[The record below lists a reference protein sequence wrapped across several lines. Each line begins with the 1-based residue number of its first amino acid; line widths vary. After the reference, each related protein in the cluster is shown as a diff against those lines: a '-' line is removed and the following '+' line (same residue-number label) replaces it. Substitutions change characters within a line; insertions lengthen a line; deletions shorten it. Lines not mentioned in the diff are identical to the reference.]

1 MTGVQTCALPILMD
15 LAQIRRRQMDRALRW
30 AILLFS
36 GFLVVTQQVYTL
48 GPLVEYDRKINSQP
62 KPQFEGFAGFLLRR
76 LDDLGLRGLTAAVLL
91 IAATFI
97 AIKFKTWRPL
107 NLALLSLLSLNLV
120 VGTFKLFLGR
130 TKPRDGFDLLHV
142 GGMSYPSGHASN
154 AVLSWGILA
163 YLIYRY
169 AKVDRYQGR
178 LASAGVVLISL
189 TVCTV
194 SLIRHTHWF
203 SDLLGG
209 LFVGSALLVT
219 VIAIDRYV
227 PSKSQLH

>member
-1 MTGVQTCALPILMD
+1 MQRQ
-15 LAQIRRRQMDRALRW
+15 AQNRRRQMDRALRW
-30 AILLFS
+30 SLLLFF
-36 GFLVVTQQVYTL
+36 GFLAVTQQVLTN
-48 GPLVEYDRKINSQP
+48 GPLVAYDRELNSQP
-62 KPQFEGFAGFLLRR
+62 KPQFQGFSGFVLRR
-76 LDDLGLRGLTAAVLL
+76 LDDLGLRGVTATVLL
-91 IAATFI
+91 IAAAFI
-97 AIKFKTWRPL
+97 AYNFKTWRPL
-107 NLALLSLLSLNLV
+107 NLAVLSLLLLNV
-120 VGTFKLFLGR
+120 TVGGSKILLGR
-130 TKPRDGFDLLHV
+130 TKPRDGFDLLHA

-178 LASAGVVLISL
+178 MASAGVALITL

-209 LFVGSALLVT
+209 VFIGSALLVA
-219 VIAIDRYV
+219 VIAVDRYV

>member
-1 MTGVQTCALPILMD
+1 MEKLEQT
-15 LAQIRRRQMDRALRW
+15 RRRQMDRALRW
-30 AILLFS
+30 SLLLFV
-36 GFLVVTQQVYTL
+36 GFLVVTQQVLTN
-48 GPLVEYDRKINSQP
+48 GPLVAYDKEINSQP
-62 KPQFEGFAGFLLRR
+62 KPQFEGLAGFILRR
-76 LDDLGLRGLTAAVLL
+76 LDDLGLRSLTATVLL
-91 IAATFI
+91 IAASYI
-97 AIKFKTWRPL
+97 AFKFKTWRPL
-107 NLALLSLLSLNLV
+107 NLAMISLLSLNLV
-120 VGTFKLFLGR
+120 VGSFKIVLGR
-130 TKPRDGFDLLHV
+130 TKPRDGFDLLHA

-189 TVCTV
+189 TVCVV

-209 LFVGSALLVT
+209 LFVGSALLVA

>member
-1 MTGVQTCALPILMD
+1 MQRQ
-15 LAQIRRRQMDRALRW
+15 AQNRRRQMDRALRW
-30 AILLFS
+30 SLLLFF
-36 GFLVVTQQVYTL
+36 GFLAVTQQVLTN
-48 GPLVEYDRKINSQP
+48 GPLVAYDRELNSQP
-62 KPQFEGFAGFLLRR
+62 KPQFEGFSGFVLRR
-76 LDDLGLRGLTAAVLL
+76 LDDLGLRGVTATVLL
-91 IAATFI
+91 IAAAFI
-97 AIKFKTWRPL
+97 AYNFKTWRPL
-107 NLALLSLLSLNLV
+107 NLAVLSLLLLNV
-120 VGTFKLFLGR
+120 TVGGSKILLGR
-130 TKPRDGFDLLHV
+130 TKPRDGFDLLHA

-178 LASAGVVLISL
+178 LASAGVALITL

-209 LFVGSALLVT
+209 VFIGSALLVA
-219 VIAIDRYV
+219 VIAVDRYV

>member
-1 MTGVQTCALPILMD
+1 MQKEI
-15 LAQIRRRQMDRALRW
+15 QNRRKQMDRALRW
-30 AILLFS
+30 SLLLFT
-36 GFLVVTQQVYTL
+36 GFLLVTQQVLTF
-48 GPLVEYDRKINSQP
+48 GPLVEYDKKIKSDP

-76 LDDLGLRGLTAAVLL
+76 LDDLGLRGLTATVLI
-91 IAATFI
+91 IAALFI
-97 AIKFKTWRPL
+97 AYKFKTWRPL
-107 NLALLSLLSLNLV
+107 NLAFLSLILLNLV

-130 TKPRDGFDLLHV
+130 TKPRDGFDLLHA

-178 LASAGVVLISL
+178 LASAGVVTISL
-189 TVCTV
+189 TVCIV

-203 SDLLGG
+203 TDLLGG
-209 LFVGSALLVT
+209 LFIGSALLVA
-219 VIAIDRYV
+219 VIAVDRYV

>member
-1 MTGVQTCALPILMD
+1 MQRLE
-15 LAQIRRRQMDRALRW
+15 QNRRRQMDRALRW
-30 AILLFS
+30 SSLLFF
-36 GFLVVTQQVYTL
+36 GFLAVTQQVLTN
-48 GPLVEYDRKINSQP
+48 GPLVAYDRELNSQP
-62 KPQFEGFAGFLLRR
+62 KPQFEGFSGFVLRR
-76 LDDLGLRGLTAAVLL
+76 LDDLGLRGVTATVLL
-91 IAATFI
+91 IAAVFI
-97 AIKFKTWRPL
+97 AYKFKTWRPL
-107 NLALLSLLSLNLV
+107 NLAVLSLLLLNV
-120 VGTFKLFLGR
+120 TVGGSKILLGR
-130 TKPRDGFDLLHV
+130 TKPRDGFDLLHA

-178 LASAGVVLISL
+178 LASAGVALITL

-209 LFVGSALLVT
+209 VFIGSALLVA
-219 VIAIDRYV
+219 VIAVDRYV

>member
-1 MTGVQTCALPILMD
+1 
-15 LAQIRRRQMDRALRW
+15 MDRALRW
-30 AILLFS
+30 SLLLFF
-36 GFLVVTQQVYTL
+36 GFLVVTQQVLTN
-48 GPLVEYDRKINSQP
+48 GPLVSYDKEINSQP
-62 KPQFEGFAGFLLRR
+62 KPQFEGLAGFLLRR

-91 IAATFI
+91 IAASFI
-97 AIKFKTWRPL
+97 AFKFKTWRPL
-107 NLALLSLLSLNLV
+107 NLAMISLLSLNLV

-130 TKPRDGFDLLHV
+130 TKPRDGFDLLHA

-209 LFVGSALLVT
+209 LFIGSALLVA

>member
-1 MTGVQTCALPILMD
+1 MD
-15 LAQIRRRQMDRALRW
+15 KQAQIRRRQMDRALRW
-30 AILLFS
+30 SLLLFF
-36 GFLVVTQQVYTL
+36 GFLVVTQQVLTN
-48 GPLVEYDRKINSQP
+48 GPLVSYDKEINSQP
-62 KPQFEGFAGFLLRR
+62 KPQFEGLAGFILRR
-76 LDDLGLRGLTAAVLL
+76 LDDLGLRGLTAVVLL
-91 IAATFI
+91 IAASFI
-97 AIKFKTWRPL
+97 AYKFKTWRPL
-107 NLALLSLLSLNLV
+107 NLAMISLLSLNLV
-120 VGTFKLFLGR
+120 VGTFNVVLGR
-130 TKPRDGFDLLHV
+130 TKPRDGFDLLHA

-189 TVCTV
+189 TVCVV

-209 LFVGSALLVT
+209 LFVGSALLVA

>member
-1 MTGVQTCALPILMD
+1 MQK
-15 LAQIRRRQMDRALRW
+15 LAQTRRRQMDRALRW
-30 AILLFS
+30 SLLLFV
-36 GFLVVTQQVYTL
+36 GFLLVTQQVLTN
-48 GPLVEYDRKINSQP
+48 GPLVAYDKEINSQP
-62 KPQFEGFAGFLLRR
+62 KPQFEGLAGFILRR
-76 LDDLGLRGLTAAVLL
+76 LDDLGLRSLTATVLL
-91 IAATFI
+91 IAASYI
-97 AIKFKTWRPL
+97 AYKFKTWRPL
-107 NLALLSLLSLNLV
+107 NLAMISLLSLNLV
-120 VGTFKLFLGR
+120 VGSFKIVLGR
-130 TKPRDGFDLLHV
+130 TKPRDGFDLLHA

-178 LASAGVVLISL
+178 LASAGVVLVSL
-189 TVCTV
+189 TVCVV

-209 LFVGSALLVT
+209 LFVGSALLVA

>member
-1 MTGVQTCALPILMD
+1 MAALATDYVWKFGL
-15 LAQIRRRQMDRALRW
+15 
-30 AILLFS
+30 LLFV
-36 GFLVVTQQVYTL
+36 GFLVVTQQVLTN
-48 GPLVEYDRKINSQP
+48 GPLVDYDKEINSQP
-62 KPQFEGFAGFLLRR
+62 KPQFEGLAGFILRR
-76 LDDLGLRGLTAAVLL
+76 LDDLGLRGLTATVLL

-97 AIKFKTWRPL
+97 AYKFKTWRPL
-107 NLALLSLLSLNLV
+107 NLAMISLLSLNLV
-120 VGTFKLFLGR
+120 VGTFKLVLGR
-130 TKPRDGFDLLHV
+130 TKPRDGFDLLHA

-189 TVCTV
+189 TVCVV

-203 SDLLGG
+203 SDLFGG
-209 LFVGSALLVT
+209 LFVGSALLVA

>member
-1 MTGVQTCALPILMD
+1 MIE
-15 LAQIRRRQMDRALRW
+15 LAQNRRRQMDRALCW
-30 AILLFS
+30 SILLFA
-36 GFLVVTQQVYTL
+36 GFLFVTQQVYSY
-48 GPLVEYDRKINSQP
+48 GPLVAYDKKINSQP
-62 KPQFEGFAGFLLRR
+62 KPQFEGIAGFLLRR
-76 LDDLGLRGLTAAVLL
+76 LDDLGLRWLTATVLL
-91 IAATFI
+91 LAAAFI
-97 AIKFKTWRPL
+97 AYRFKTWRPL
-107 NLALLSLLSLNLV
+107 NLAFLSLISLNVV
-120 VGTFKLFLGR
+120 VGAVKILLGR
-130 TKPRDGFDLLHV
+130 TKPRDGFDLMHA

-169 AKVDRYQGR
+169 AKVDKYQGR
-178 LASAGVVLISL
+178 LASAGVAAISM
-189 TVCTV
+189 TICTV

>member
-1 MTGVQTCALPILMD
+1 MEK
-15 LAQIRRRQMDRALRW
+15 LAQNRRRQMDRALRW
-30 AILLFS
+30 SLLLFI
-36 GFLVVTQQVYTL
+36 GFLVVTQQVLTN
-48 GPLVEYDRKINSQP
+48 GPLVAYDKEINSQS
-62 KPQFEGFAGFLLRR
+62 KPQFEGLAGFILRR
-76 LDDLGLRGLTAAVLL
+76 LDDLGLRSLTATVLL
-91 IAATFI
+91 IAASFI
-97 AIKFKTWRPL
+97 AYKFKTWRPL
-107 NLALLSLLSLNLV
+107 NLAMISLLSLNLV
-120 VGTFKLFLGR
+120 VGAFKIILGR
-130 TKPRDGFDLLHV
+130 TKPRDGFDLLHA

-178 LASAGVVLISL
+178 LATTGVVLISL
-189 TVCTV
+189 TVCVV

-209 LFVGSALLVT
+209 LFVGSALLVA

>member
-1 MTGVQTCALPILMD
+1 
-15 LAQIRRRQMDRALRW
+15 MDRALRW
-30 AILLFS
+30 SLLFFV
-36 GFLVVTQQVYTL
+36 GFLIVTQQVLTN
-48 GPLVEYDRKINSQP
+48 GPLVAYDKEINSQP
-62 KPQFEGFAGFLLRR
+62 KPQFEGLAGFILRR
-76 LDDLGLRGLTAAVLL
+76 LDDLGLRGLTATVLL
-91 IAATFI
+91 IAAMFI
-97 AIKFKTWRPL
+97 AYKFKTWRPL
-107 NLALLSLLSLNLV
+107 NLAMISLLSLNLV
-120 VGTFKLFLGR
+120 VGTFKLVLGR
-130 TKPRDGFDLLHV
+130 TKPRDGFDLLHA

-178 LASAGVVLISL
+178 LATTGVVLISL
-189 TVCTV
+189 TVCVV

-209 LFVGSALLVT
+209 LFVGSALLVA

>member
-1 MTGVQTCALPILMD
+1 MEK
-15 LAQIRRRQMDRALRW
+15 LAQTRRRQMDRALRW
-30 AILLFS
+30 SLLLFV
-36 GFLVVTQQVYTL
+36 GFLVVTQQVLTN
-48 GPLVEYDRKINSQP
+48 GPLVAYDKEINSQP
-62 KPQFEGFAGFLLRR
+62 KPQFEGLAGFILRR
-76 LDDLGLRGLTAAVLL
+76 LDDLGLRGLTATVLL

-97 AIKFKTWRPL
+97 AYKFKTWRPL
-107 NLALLSLLSLNLV
+107 NLALISLLSLNLV
-120 VGTFKLFLGR
+120 VGSFKIVLGR
-130 TKPRDGFDLLHV
+130 TKPRDGFDLLHA

-189 TVCTV
+189 TVCVV

-209 LFVGSALLVT
+209 LFVGSALLVA

>member
-1 MTGVQTCALPILMD
+1 ME

-36 GFLVVTQQVYTL
+36 GFLLVTQQVLTY
-48 GPLVEYDRKINSQP
+48 GPLVDYDRRINSKP
-62 KPQFEGFAGFLLRR
+62 KPQFEGFAGFILRR
-76 LDDLGLRGLTAAVLL
+76 LDDLGLRWLTAMVLL
-91 IAATFI
+91 LAASFI
-97 AIKFKTWRPL
+97 AYKFKTWRPL

-120 VGTFKLFLGR
+120 VGTFKIFLGR

-178 LASAGVVLISL
+178 LASAGVALISL
-189 TVCTV
+189 TICTV

>member
-1 MTGVQTCALPILMD
+1 MQLQVQN
-15 LAQIRRRQMDRALRW
+15 RRRQMDRALRW
-30 AILLFS
+30 SSLLFF
-36 GFLVVTQQVYTL
+36 GFLAVTQQVLTN
-48 GPLVEYDRKINSQP
+48 GPLVAYDRELNSQP
-62 KPQFEGFAGFLLRR
+62 KPQFEGFSGFVLRR
-76 LDDLGLRGLTAAVLL
+76 LDDLGLRGVTATVLL
-91 IAATFI
+91 IAAVFI
-97 AIKFKTWRPL
+97 AYKFKTWRPL
-107 NLALLSLLSLNLV
+107 NLAVLSLLLLNLT
-120 VGTFKLFLGR
+120 VGASKILLGR
-130 TKPRDGFDLLHV
+130 TKPRDGFDLLHA

-178 LASAGVVLISL
+178 LASAGVALITL

-209 LFVGSALLVT
+209 VFIGSALLVA
-219 VIAIDRYV
+219 VIAVDRYV

>member
-1 MTGVQTCALPILMD
+1 
-15 LAQIRRRQMDRALRW
+15 MDRALRW
-30 AILLFS
+30 SLLLFF
-36 GFLVVTQQVYTL
+36 GFLVVTQQVLTN
-48 GPLVEYDRKINSQP
+48 GPLVSYDKEINSQP
-62 KPQFEGFAGFLLRR
+62 KPQFEGLAGFILRR

-91 IAATFI
+91 IAASFI
-97 AIKFKTWRPL
+97 AYKFKTWRPL
-107 NLALLSLLSLNLV
+107 NLAMVSLLSLNLV

-130 TKPRDGFDLLHV
+130 TKPRDGFDLLHA

-178 LASAGVVLISL
+178 LASAGVALISL

-209 LFVGSALLVT
+209 LFIGSALLVA

>member
-1 MTGVQTCALPILMD
+1 MEK
-15 LAQIRRRQMDRALRW
+15 LAQTRRRQMDRALRW
-30 AILLFS
+30 SLLLFV
-36 GFLVVTQQVYTL
+36 GFLVVTQQVLTN
-48 GPLVEYDRKINSQP
+48 GPLVAYDKEINSQP
-62 KPQFEGFAGFLLRR
+62 KPQFEGLAGFILRR
-76 LDDLGLRGLTAAVLL
+76 LDDLGLRGLTATVLL
-91 IAATFI
+91 IAASFI
-97 AIKFKTWRPL
+97 AYKFKTWRPL
-107 NLALLSLLSLNLV
+107 NLAMISLLSLNFV
-120 VGTFKLFLGR
+120 VGTFKLILGR
-130 TKPRDGFDLLHV
+130 TKPRDGFDLLHA

-178 LASAGVVLISL
+178 LATTGVVLISL
-189 TVCTV
+189 TVCVV

-209 LFVGSALLVT
+209 LFVGSALLVA

>member
-1 MTGVQTCALPILMD
+1 MGK
-15 LAQIRRRQMDRALRW
+15 LAQTRKRQMDRALRW
-30 AILLFS
+30 SLLLFV
-36 GFLVVTQQVYTL
+36 GFLIVTQQVLTN
-48 GPLVEYDRKINSQP
+48 GPLVAYDKEINSQS
-62 KPQFEGFAGFLLRR
+62 KPQFEGLAGFILRR
-76 LDDLGLRGLTAAVLL
+76 LDDLGLRSLTATILL
-91 IAATFI
+91 IAASFI
-97 AIKFKTWRPL
+97 AYKFKTWRPL
-107 NLALLSLLSLNLV
+107 NLAMISLLSLNLV
-120 VGTFKLFLGR
+120 VGSFKIVLGR
-130 TKPRDGFDLLHV
+130 TKPRDGFDLLHA

-189 TVCTV
+189 TVCVV

-209 LFVGSALLVT
+209 LFVGSALLVA

>member
-1 MTGVQTCALPILMD
+1 MKD
-15 LAQIRRRQMDRALRW
+15 LQQHRRRQMDRALRW
-30 AILLFS
+30 SLILFF
-36 GFLVVTQQVYTL
+36 GFLLVTQQVLTN
-48 GPLVEYDRKINSQP
+48 GPLVSYDKEINSQP
-62 KPQFEGFAGFLLRR
+62 KPQFEGFAGFFLRR
-76 LDDLGLRGLTAAVLL
+76 LDDLGLRGVTATVLL
-91 IAATFI
+91 IAAAFI
-97 AIKFKTWRPL
+97 AYKFKTWRPL
-107 NLALLSLLSLNLV
+107 NLAVLSLLLLNLT
-120 VGTFKLFLGR
+120 VGASKILLGR
-130 TKPRDGFDLLHV
+130 TKPRDGFDLLHA

-209 LFVGSALLVT
+209 LFIGSALLVA
-219 VIAIDRYV
+219 VIAVDRYV

>member
-1 MTGVQTCALPILMD
+1 MQKEI
-15 LAQIRRRQMDRALRW
+15 QNRRKQMDRALRW
-30 AILLFS
+30 SLLLFT
-36 GFLVVTQQVYTL
+36 GFLLVTQQVLTF
-48 GPLVEYDRKINSQP
+48 GPLVEYDKKINSDP

-76 LDDLGLRGLTAAVLL
+76 LDDLGLRGLTATVLIL
-91 IAATFI
+91 AASFI
-97 AIKFKTWRPL
+97 AYKFKTWRPL
-107 NLALLSLLSLNLV
+107 NLAFLSLILLNGV
-120 VGTFKLFLGR
+120 VGVSKLVLGR
-130 TKPRDGFDLLHV
+130 TKPRDGFDLLHA

-178 LASAGVVLISL
+178 LASVGVAAISL
-189 TVCTV
+189 TVCIV

-203 SDLLGG
+203 TDLLGG
-209 LFVGSALLVT
+209 LFIGSALLVA
-219 VIAIDRYV
+219 VIAVDRYV

>member
-1 MTGVQTCALPILMD
+1 
-15 LAQIRRRQMDRALRW
+15 MDRALRW
-30 AILLFS
+30 SLLLFT
-36 GFLVVTQQVYTL
+36 GFLLVTQQVLTF
-48 GPLVEYDRKINSQP
+48 GPLVEYDKKINSDP

-76 LDDLGLRGLTAAVLL
+76 LDDLGLRGLTATVLIL
-91 IAATFI
+91 AASFI
-97 AIKFKTWRPL
+97 AYKFKTWRPL
-107 NLALLSLLSLNLV
+107 NLAFLSLILLNGV
-120 VGTFKLFLGR
+120 VGVSKLVLGR
-130 TKPRDGFDLLHV
+130 TKPRDGFDLLHA

-178 LASAGVVLISL
+178 LASAGVVAISL
-189 TVCTV
+189 TVCIV

-203 SDLLGG
+203 TDLLGG
-209 LFVGSALLVT
+209 LFIGSALLVA
-219 VIAIDRYV
+219 VIAVDRYV

>member
-1 MTGVQTCALPILMD
+1 MQKEI
-15 LAQIRRRQMDRALRW
+15 QNRRKQMDRALRW
-30 AILLFS
+30 SLLWFT
-36 GFLVVTQQVYTL
+36 GFLIVTQQVLTF
-48 GPLVEYDRKINSQP
+48 GPLVEYDKKINSDP

-76 LDDLGLRGLTAAVLL
+76 LDDLGLRGLTATVLIL
-91 IAATFI
+91 AASFI
-97 AIKFKTWRPL
+97 AYKFKTWRPL
-107 NLALLSLLSLNLV
+107 NLAFLSLILLNLV
-120 VGTFKLFLGR
+120 VGTSKLVLGR
-130 TKPRDGFDLLHV
+130 TKPRDGFDLLHA

-178 LASAGVVLISL
+178 LASAGVVAISL
-189 TVCTV
+189 TVCIV

-203 SDLLGG
+203 TDLLGG
-209 LFVGSALLVT
+209 LFIGSALLVA
-219 VIAIDRYV
+219 VIAVDRYV

>member
-1 MTGVQTCALPILMD
+1 
-15 LAQIRRRQMDRALRW
+15 MDRALRW
-30 AILLFS
+30 TLLLFT
-36 GFLVVTQQVYTL
+36 GFLLVTQQVLTF
-48 GPLVEYDRKINSQP
+48 GPLVEYDKKINSDP

-76 LDDLGLRGLTAAVLL
+76 LDDLGLRGLTATVLI
-91 IAATFI
+91 IAASFI
-97 AIKFKTWRPL
+97 AYKFKTWRPL
-107 NLALLSLLSLNLV
+107 NLAFLSLILLNLV
-120 VGTFKLFLGR
+120 VGTSKLVLGR
-130 TKPRDGFDLLHV
+130 TKPRDGFDLLHA

-178 LASAGVVLISL
+178 LASAGVVAISL
-189 TVCTV
+189 TVCVV

-203 SDLLGG
+203 TDLLGG
-209 LFVGSALLVT
+209 LFIGSALLVA
-219 VIAIDRYV
+219 VIAVDRYV

>member
-1 MTGVQTCALPILMD
+1 MQKVIQN
-15 LAQIRRRQMDRALRW
+15 RRKQMDRAFRW
-30 AILLFS
+30 SLVLFT
-36 GFLVVTQQVYTL
+36 GFLLVTQQVLTF
-48 GPLVEYDRKINSQP
+48 GPLVEYDKKINSDP

-76 LDDLGLRGLTAAVLL
+76 LDDLGLRGLTATVLIL
-91 IAATFI
+91 AALFI
-97 AIKFKTWRPL
+97 AYKFKTWRPL
-107 NLALLSLLSLNLV
+107 NLAFLSLILLNLV
-120 VGTFKLFLGR
+120 VGTSKLVLGR
-130 TKPRDGFDLLHV
+130 TKPRDGFDLLHA

-178 LASAGVVLISL
+178 LASAGVVAISL
-189 TVCTV
+189 TVCIV

-203 SDLLGG
+203 TDLLGG
-209 LFVGSALLVT
+209 LFIGSALLVA
-219 VIAIDRYV
+219 VIAVDRYV